1 MKKTAVKNLLGKF
14 GFSLSLLCA
23 LHCLATPL
31 VLAFIPAFAEFLP
44 KEIELLI
51 ILLSF
56 LIATA
61 IVGKDTN
68 IHKKILPLF
77 VLIPSFV
84 VLLVANLLAHNHL
97 FDVLGIVGIFSA
109 YLLNWHYLRKAKVCA
124 CA

>member
-1 MKKTAVKNLLGKF
+1 MKKTAIKSFLEKL
-14 GFSLSLLCA
+14 GFSLSMICA
-23 LHCLATPL
+23 LHCLTMPF
-31 VLAFIPAFAEFLP
+31 VLAFLPAFAELLP
-44 KEIELLI
+44 KEFELFI
-51 ILLSF
+51 ILFSF
-56 LIATA
+56 VIALG

-77 VLIPSFV
+77 VLILSFV

>member
-1 MKKTAVKNLLGKF
+1 MKKTAIKSFLEKL
-14 GFSLSLLCA
+14 GFSLSMICA
-23 LHCLATPL
+23 LHCLTMPF
-31 VLAFIPAFAEFLP
+31 VLAFLPAFAEFLP
-44 KEIELLI
+44 EEIELLI

-77 VLIPSFV
+77 LLIVAFAVLI
-84 VLLVANLLAHNHL
+84 LANLFAHNHL
-97 FDVLGIVGIFSA
+97 FDILGIIGIIAA
-109 YLLNWHYLRKAKVCA
+109 YLLNWHYLRKTKVCA